1 MLTSCNF
8 SGGSASPRF
17 VLDVIFARVLAWFV
31 FQSIV
36 YQLYNIAGPTKDG
49 LIGLDNVFLVRLRQ
63 GFWWFHRFKICSSN
77 AFEFFVYTGT
87 FLAPLPTAYQEI
99 TPVHKQLVRAAP
111 REISDLWTKFGER
124 QGPTQHNRVT
134 VCSSTFAYRRIV
146 AKLPCQLP
154 TTSLWILQP
163 GRRTYSTCRHRA
175 ALLYLDFLKNYNNM
189 ENDLENPIYYLW
201 VQMCAD

>member
-49 LIGLDNVFLVRLRQ
+49 LIGLGNVFLVRLRQ

-99 TPVHKQLVRAAP
+99 THPSTSSWCERRLGKFRTCGQNLANGRVLHNTTAWRWVQVH
-111 REISDLWTKFGER
+111 
-124 QGPTQHNRVT
+124 
-134 VCSSTFAYRRIV
+134 
-146 AKLPCQLP
+146 LP
-154 TTSLWILQP
+154 TV
-163 GRRTYSTCRHRA
+163 
-175 ALLYLDFLKNYNNM
+175 ALLPNCHANCQRQVFGYCSLVEEPTAPVGSEL
-189 ENDLENPIYYLW
+189 LCCILIS
-201 VQMCAD
+201 

>member
-49 LIGLDNVFLVRLRQ
+49 LIGLGNVFLVRLRQ
-63 GFWWFHRFKICSSN
+63 GFWWFHRFKFCSSN
-77 AFEFFVYTGT
+77 AFEFFVYTET

-99 TPVHKQLVRAAP
+99 THPSTSSWCERRLG
-111 REISDLWTKFGER
+111 KFRTCGQKIWR
-124 QGPTQHNRVT
+124 TAGPTLHITQPRDGGFKYI
-134 VCSSTFAYRRIV
+134 C
-146 AKLPCQLP
+146 LPSHCCQTAMP
-154 TTSLWILQP
+154 IANGKSLD
-163 GRRTYSTCRHRA
+163 TA
-175 ALLYLDFLKNYNNM
+175 A
-189 ENDLENPIYYLW
+189 W
-201 VQMCAD
+201 